1 MSDNK
6 EKKNV
11 IGTTAGVKSAESYSQ
26 MAKGLNSLNTARGS
40 EKGLKGFI
48 FEEMHAADM
57 RVKGHTCN
65 VVNNNGAADLIVD
78 GVPVQLKT
86 GYQNNQPKWTSGYE
100 KVVVDKG
107 NMQLAQKAGKAGYT
121 VEESA
126 VSNAEAKAVADAM
139 RMESAIT
146 KNATAPIMGTISS
159 SHYAGKA
166 AAGVTAKVF
175 VPFQAGANIC
185 DVVTGDKA
193 IEDAVADTVVD
204 GAVAVGTTYL
214 GTAALTAAG
223 TAVTAAGTAAA
234 ETAVGTAVITA
245 ASGVAAGLAETAI
258 GSAAVAAAGTV
269 GTAATAAIASVA
281 AAPVLPV
288 VAVAAGIG
296 FLARGISKMFD

>member
-1 MSDNK
+1 MMNNK

-26 MAKGLNSLNTARGS
+26 MAKGLNSLNTGRGG
-40 EKGLKGFI
+40 EKGLKGFA
-48 FEEMHAADM
+48 FEEMHAADV
-57 RVKGHTCN
+57 RVKGHSCN

-78 GVPVQLKT
+78 GMPVQLKM
-86 GYQNNQPKWTSGYE
+86 GYHNNQPKWRAGYE

-107 NMQLAQKAGKAGYT
+107 NMQLAQKAGKAGYA

-139 RMESAIT
+139 RLESTIT
-146 KNATAPIMGTISS
+146 KSTTAPITGTMSS
-159 SHYAGKA
+159 AHFAGKT

-175 VPFQAGANIC
+175 VPLQAGANLY
-185 DVVTGDKA
+185 DVVAGNKE

-223 TAVTAAGTAAA
+223 TAVSAAGAAAA
-234 ETAVGTAVITA
+234 ETAVGAAAITA
-245 ASGVAAGLAETAI
+245 ATSA
-258 GSAAVAAAGTV
+258 SAALAGTAVGGAAAAAV
-269 GTAATAAIASVA
+269 GTAGTAIAAVA
-281 AAPVLPV
+281 AAPVLP
-288 VAVAAGIG
+288 AVAIATGIG
-296 FLARGISKMFD
+296 FALGAVFDLFD